1 MVIYKMVSM
10 EIDDVQFKITYHPLI
25 NLIANLK

>member
-1 MVIYKMVSM
+1 MVSM

-25 NLIANLK
+25 NLIANLIDNIN